1 MATSRDARRPRRRH
15 LVRAH
20 GHAAAGLGQCGRR
33 PERHRR
39 DRGGAP
45 GGKSSRASSS
55 WERHSQTTEP
65 AQVRPGSL
73 KDRIITDHI
82 SLLTTSLREVQVAKF
97 KAMRN
102 VACVTVVLAVIGY
115 FFIKIANK
123 RGEARLREQEV
134 EIFGT
139 YRTASAIQTPEAKA
153 AEQAAADEADEE
165 EDVIKRAQDD
175 AGKDPP
181 PPRKPT

>member
-1 MATSRDARRPRRRH
+1 
-15 LVRAH
+15 
-20 GHAAAGLGQCGRR
+20 
-33 PERHRR
+33 
-39 DRGGAP
+39 
-45 GGKSSRASSS
+45 
-55 WERHSQTTEP
+55 
-65 AQVRPGSL
+65 VRPGSL